1 MTNKRIFQ
9 IADYPYSGQSYGN
22 YTGQY
27 PSQAAKKIFNFLANK
42 SGFTH
47 ANSKNVIVFSII
59 EKANLKKYNY
69 IGTRMKLV
77 NPTKIT
83 YPGGKQVEHK
93 YKTLVTKHK
102 QTYKNLTIKGGAIPI
117 ITKHNSIHPSHEK
130 LQNIQN
136 SVYKLSQY
144 DGNVDVPVKTI
155 NRKAAN

>member
-9 IADYPYSGQSYGN
+9 IADYPYNGQNYGN

-59 EKANLKKYNY
+59 EKANSKKYNY
-69 IGTRMKLV
+69 VGTRMKLV
-77 NPTKIT
+77 NPTIIT
-83 YPGGKQVEHK
+83 YADGKRVEHK

-102 QTYKNLTIKGGAIPI
+102 QTFKNLTIKGGASPVA
-117 ITKHNSIHPSHEK
+117 TKDNSSNSSLLQLHNLHKSSI
-130 LQNIQN
+130 N
-136 SVYKLSQY
+136 LSQY
-144 DGNVDVPVKTI
+144 DDNVDVQVKTLY
-155 NRKAAN
+155 RKTPN

>member
-102 QTYKNLTIKGGAIPI
+102 QTYKNLTIKGGSSPVA
-117 ITKHNSIHPSHEK
+117 TLHNTSHPSLIQ
-130 LQNIQN
+130 LQCVKKTSHN
-136 SVYKLSQY
+136 LSQY
-144 DGNVDVPVKTI
+144 DDNVDVPVKTLY
-155 NRKAAN
+155 RKAPN

>member
-9 IADYPYSGQSYGN
+9 IADYPYNGQSYGN

-59 EKANLKKYNY
+59 EKANSKKYNY
-69 IGTRMKLV
+69 VGTRMKLV
-77 NPTKIT
+77 NPTIIT
-83 YPGGKQVEHK
+83 YADGKQVEHK

-102 QTYKNLTIKGGAIPI
+102 QTYKNLTIKGGASQI
-117 ITKHNSIHPSHEK
+117 ITKDNSPHSSL
-130 LQNIQN
+130 LQLNTLHKSCIN
-136 SVYKLSQY
+136 LSQY
-144 DGNVDVPVKTI
+144 DDNVDVQVKTI
-155 NRKAAN
+155 HRKAPN